1 MKIALSITI
10 FLCIVIVKAQ
20 ALKAADVEPPPGFT
34 SLFDG
39 KTLAGWR
46 GRPGSDPRKEAA
58 MDDATRQKRQAAW
71 NADRDEHWTVDT
83 DKGEIVSDGKGVY
96 LTTEEDYGNFELYV
110 DWNLAPNG
118 DSGIYLRGTPQ
129 VQIWDPSDSGQFQN
143 GNQRGSGALW
153 NNSND
158 NPGKWPLVK
167 ADNPTNEWNTFRI
180 RMIGSLVWVWLND
193 KLTVDG
199 AVMENYF
206 DRKLPMFATGCIQL
220 QTHGSETRF
229 RNIFVREIPADEA
242 DKLLR
247 EHGGSDYLSIFNGRD
262 FDGWAGPLDKNAIED
277 QTILA
282 QHGTIYTE
290 KEYGDFSVQFE
301 FKLPPGGNNGLAI
314 RYPGQGDTAYV
325 GMCELQVLD
334 DPHSRYAELDPR
346 QYHGS
351 AYGMIAAHRGYLRPA
366 GQWNFQRV
374 TVMGSTIKVEL
385 NGNVILDGDLSKVTE
400 YMANSPH
407 PGKDRGKG
415 HFGLAGHG
423 DPVVYRDL
431 EIKEL

>member
-1 MKIALSITI
+1 
-10 FLCIVIVKAQ
+10 
-20 ALKAADVEPPPGFT
+20 
-34 SLFDG
+34 
-39 KTLAGWR
+39 
-46 GRPGSDPRKEAA
+46 
-58 MDDATRQKRQAAW
+58 
-71 NADRDEHWTVDT
+71 
-83 DKGEIVSDGKGVY
+83 
-96 LTTEEDYGNFELYV
+96 
-110 DWNLAPNG
+110 
-118 DSGIYLRGTPQ
+118 
-129 VQIWDPSDSGQFQN
+129 
-143 GNQRGSGALW
+143 
-153 NNSND
+153 
-158 NPGKWPLVK
+158 
-167 ADNPTNEWNTFRI
+167 
-180 RMIGSLVWVWLND
+180 
-193 KLTVDG
+193 VDG

-247 EHGGSDYLSIFNGRD
+247 EHGGNGYVSIFSGRN

-277 QTILA
+277 NTILA

-290 KEYGDFSVQFE
+290 KEYGDFSVQFQ

-334 DPHSRYAELDPR
+334 NPHSNYAELDAR

-407 PGKDRGKG
+407 PGKDGEKG